1 MKDVKDLKRIVAL
14 VSFVALASLVF
25 ATSVA
30 RIEDIAKIRGA
41 MDNQLFGVGVVVGL
55 NGNGDSGQVPSTL
68 LANMLKNFG
77 VVTTAAE
84 LKSKNSALVMVTA
97 DIPPF
102 YYPGMKLDVVVSS
115 IGDAKSLEGGV
126 LLQTPLYG
134 ADGNV
139 YAVAQGNIS
148 LGGAETKQSVSLQ
161 KRYTL
166 VGTIPNG
173 AIVQKLIP
181 SQIIKKNT
189 ITLLL
194 NRPDFITAARVAQAI
209 NEKFN
214 THLAK
219 AQDAAAIDVEVPHV
233 FQNDLIDFLAIVQQI
248 QITPNIPQEI
258 VINERTG
265 TVIFG
270 GDIQLPDFT
279 MSYGNFSISVTN
291 GRVSSGGTKTTTNT
305 IANLISALKALGATP
320 QDIISII
327 ESLHKSGIIQQNVVI
342 M

>member
-1 MKDVKDLKRIVAL
+1 VKKLKKTLSIVTL
-14 VSFVALASLVF
+14 LILSSMIF

-55 NGNGDSGQVPSTL
+55 DGSGDSGQVPSTL
-68 LANMLKNFG
+68 IANMLKNFG
-77 VVTTAAE
+77 VVTSAAE
-84 LKSKNSALVMVTA
+84 LKSKNSALVMITA

-102 YYPGMKLDVVVSS
+102 YYPGMKLSVTVSS
-115 IGDAKSLEGGV
+115 IGDAKSLKGGV

-139 YAVAQGNIS
+139 YAVAQGNVS
-148 LGGAETKQSVSLQ
+148 LGGAETKQSASLQ
-161 KRYTL
+161 KRYLL
-166 VGTIPNG
+166 VGTIPDG

-189 ITLLL
+189 VTLLL
-194 NRPDFITAARVAQAI
+194 NRPDFVTAARVAQAI
-209 NEKFN
+209 NGKFG

-219 AQDAAAIDVEVPHV
+219 AQDAAAVDVDVPQV
-233 FQNDLIDFLAIVQQI
+233 FQNDLIDFLAMIQQI
-248 QITPNIPQEI
+248 QVTPNIPQEI

-265 TVIFG
+265 TIVFG
-270 GDIQLPDFT
+270 GNIQLPDFT

-291 GRVSSGGTKTTTNT
+291 GQVSMGGTKTTTNT
-305 IANLISALKALGATP
+305 ISNLISALKALGATP

>member
-1 MKDVKDLKRIVAL
+1 MREVKRLKK
-14 VSFVALASLVF
+14 FFLAIILTAIASMIF

-55 NGNGDSGQVPSTL
+55 DGNGDSGQVPSTL

-102 YYPGMKLDVVVSS
+102 YYPGMKLDVTVSS
-115 IGDAKSLEGGV
+115 IGDAKSLQGGV

-139 YAVAQGNIS
+139 YAVAQGNVSI
-148 LGGAETKQSVSLQ
+148 GGAETKQSASLQ
-161 KRYTL
+161 KRYLL

-181 SQIIKKNT
+181 SDIVKKNT
-189 ITLLL
+189 VTLLL
-194 NRPDFITAARVAQAI
+194 NKPDFVTAARVAQAI
-209 NEKFN
+209 NGKFDSSI
-214 THLAK
+214 AK
-219 AQDAAAIDVEVPHV
+219 AKDAAAVDVKVPKI
-233 FQNDLIDFLAIVQQI
+233 FQDNLIDFLAMIQQI
-248 QITPNIPQEI
+248 QVTPNIPQEI

-265 TVIFG
+265 TIVYG

-291 GRVSSGGTKTTTNT
+291 GKVSSGGTNTTTNT

-327 ESLHKSGIIQQNVVI
+327 ESLHKSGIIQQNVVV

>member
-1 MKDVKDLKRIVAL
+1 MKKLIF
-14 VSFVALASLVF
+14 VSILITIF
-25 ATSVA
+25 AIYTLGAAVA

-55 NGNGDSGQVPSTL
+55 DGSGDSGQVPSTL
-68 LANMLKNFG
+68 IANMLKNFG

-102 YYPGMKLDVVVSS
+102 YYPGMKLNVTVSS
-115 IGDAKSLEGGV
+115 IGDAKSLKGGV

-139 YAVAQGNIS
+139 YAVAQGQIS
-148 LGGAETKQSVSLQ
+148 LGGAQTKQSASLQ
-161 KRYTL
+161 QRYLL

-181 SQIIKKNT
+181 SQIVKKNT
-189 ITLLL
+189 VTLLL
-194 NRPDFITAARVAQAI
+194 NKPDFVTAARVAQAI
-209 NEKFN
+209 NTKFDTN
-214 THLAK
+214 LAK
-219 AQDAAAIDVEVPHV
+219 AEDAAAVDVEVPKI
-233 FQNDLIDFLAIVQQI
+233 FRNNLIDFLAIVQQI
-248 QITPNIPQEI
+248 QVSPNIPQQI

-265 TVIFG
+265 TIIFG
-270 GDIQLPDFT
+270 GNIQLPDFT
-279 MSYGNFSISVTN
+279 MSYGNFSISATD
-291 GRVSSGGTKTTTNT
+291 GKVSAGGTKTTSNT
-305 IANLISALKALGATP
+305 ISNLISALKALGATP
-320 QDIISII
+320 QDIIAII
-327 ESLHKSGIIQQNVVI
+327 EALHRSGIIQQSVVV

>member
-1 MKDVKDLKRIVAL
+1 MKKLVIGILLSAMAL
-14 VSFVALASLVF
+14 YAF
-25 ATSVA
+25 AAAVA

-55 NGNGDSGQVPSTL
+55 DGSGDSGQVPSTL
-68 LANMLKNFG
+68 IANMLKNFG

-102 YYPGMKLDVVVSS
+102 YYPGMKLNVTVSS
-115 IGDAKSLEGGV
+115 IGDAKSLKGGV

-139 YAVAQGNIS
+139 YAVAQGEIS
-148 LGGAETKQSVSLQ
+148 IGGAQTKQSASLQ
-161 KRYTL
+161 QRYLL
-166 VGTIPNG
+166 VGTVPDG

-181 SQIIKKNT
+181 SDIVKKNT
-189 ITLLL
+189 VTLLL
-194 NRPDFITAARVAQAI
+194 NKPDFVTAARVAQAI
-209 NEKFN
+209 NTKFN
-214 THLAK
+214 ATLAK
-219 AQDAAAIDVEVPHV
+219 AEDAAAVNVEVPKI
-233 FQNDLIDFLAIVQQI
+233 FRSNLINFLAIIQQI
-248 QITPNIPQEI
+248 QVSPNIPQQI

-270 GDIQLPDFT
+270 GNIQLPDFT

-291 GRVSSGGTKTTTNT
+291 GKVSTGGTKTTSNT
-305 IANLISALKALGATP
+305 ISNLISALKTLGATP
-320 QDIISII
+320 QDIIAII
-327 ESLHKSGIIQQNVVI
+327 EALHRSGIIQQSVVI

>member
-1 MKDVKDLKRIVAL
+1 MKKIIYLSL
-14 VSFVALASLVF
+14 VLSLASIIF
-25 ATSVA
+25 ASSVV
-30 RIEDIAKIRGA
+30 RIEDIARFRGA

-55 NGNGDSGQVPSTL
+55 DGNGDSGQLPSTL

-77 VVTTAAE
+77 VVTTAAQ

-97 DIPPF
+97 NIPPF
-102 YYPGMKLDVVVSS
+102 YYPGMKLDVTVSS
-115 IGDAKSLEGGV
+115 MGDAKSLRDGV

-139 YAVAQGNIS
+139 YAVAQGQIS
-148 LGGAETKQSVSLQ
+148 LGGEESKQSVSLQ
-161 KRYTL
+161 KRYQL

-181 SQIIKKNT
+181 SDIVKANVV
-189 ITLLL
+189 TLLL
-194 NRPDFITAARVAQAI
+194 NKPDFVTAARVAQAI
-209 NEKFN
+209 NGKFDAEI
-214 THLAK
+214 AK
-219 AQDAAAIDVEVPHV
+219 AVDAAAVDVTLPSI
-233 FQNDLIDFLAIVQQI
+233 FKNKLIDFLAIIEQI
-248 QITPNIPQEI
+248 TVTPNIPQEI

-279 MSYGNFSISVTN
+279 MSYGNFSISITN
-291 GRVSSGGTKTTTNT
+291 GTVSTAGTKTTSNT

-320 QDIISII
+320 QDIIAII
-327 ESLHKSGIIQQNVVI
+327 ESLHRSGIIQQNVVI